1 MKSQDI
7 SIMHSKCTLQD
18 LIDCNNRLHVLSLNL
33 LWHIDIKRKWMYN
46 TQLLVLSCV
55 PSYMEHINF
64 SSLLNSETTALNK
77 VNKTQKCVI
86 INHFQHSYMTKQHL
100 QIGFGYLN
108 RGINIFVEAG
118 HSFFFPVGQIWQ
130 ESF

>member
-1 MKSQDI
+1 MKYCYKMYNSQ
-7 SIMHSKCTLQD
+7 L
-18 LIDCNNRLHVLSLNL
+18 LLL
-33 LWHIDIKRKWMYN
+33 LW
-46 TQLLVLSCV
+46 V
-55 PSYMEHINF
+55 PTYMEHIYFN
-64 SSLLNSETTALNK
+64 SLLICETTALNK

-118 HSFFFPVGQIWQ
+118 HSFFSCRANLTGVFLMMSLGLINDLEWKVPIIHTAAHYLSKTQ
-130 ESF
+130 